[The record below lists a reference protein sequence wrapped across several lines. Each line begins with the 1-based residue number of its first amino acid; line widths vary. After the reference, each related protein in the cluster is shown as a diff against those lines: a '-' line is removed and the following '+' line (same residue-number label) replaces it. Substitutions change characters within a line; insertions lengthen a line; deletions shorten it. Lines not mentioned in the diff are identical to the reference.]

1 MYLPTQSPD
10 RRTRGFDGQYAVS
23 GAQPDEVFLQALDI
37 AWKRK
42 MRREPMTRV
51 RT

>member
-37 AWKRK
+37 AWNGKCA
-42 MRREPMTRV
+42 ENP
-51 RT
+51 